1 MSGLRQQGFTIVMAT
16 FVLVVLGL
24 LGGYMARL
32 SGVQQVTM
40 VDALQ
45 GARAYQSARA
55 GLGWA
60 VARINVGGSCADVNG
75 AAPAFAALSGFTLTL
90 TCTSQAYTEG
100 NKTPTVYNLRALSE
114 FGGFS
119 SRDYVSRQVTVSIVM
134 GG

>member
-1 MSGLRQQGFTIVMAT
+1 
-16 FVLVVLGL
+16 
-24 LGGYMARL
+24 
-32 SGVQQVTM
+32 M

-45 GARAYQSARA
+45 GARAYQAARA